1 MVRRVLGSEQ
11 APGVALLVATVA
23 ALVWANCAD
32 HSYGSWWR
40 IEFGWPR
47 AGLRMD
53 ARHWADDALMTI
65 FFFVIGLELKYE
77 LARGSLARPRRALV
91 PVFAAIGGAVVPAV
105 TFLAIT
111 WGTDAASGWGIPMA
125 TDPAFAVGVLALV
138 ARHAPAGVRA
148 MLLALATVD
157 DVLAVLVIAF
167 GYARGVAWGWLAG
180 AAAGCLL
187 VVLLRRIGVTA
198 VWAYLPVGVLVW
210 FATLHSGVHA
220 TLAGVALALLTPAG
234 PVAGRRVLAEL
245 LRVAGPAS
253 AFVAVPIFALANA
266 GVVVDPSALSR
277 AAQAPVTWAV
287 LVALLGGKLLGVTGA
302 IAIAV
307 GGRFGQLPA
316 GVRPAHVLGLGC
328 IAGLGFTV
336 ALLVTNLAYTDVAM
350 IQDAKIAIF
359 TASLVATVA
368 AAATF
373 TVTGRRT
380 GR

>member
-1 MVRRVLGSEQ
+1 
-11 APGVALLVATVA
+11 VA

-125 TDPAFAVGVLALV
+125 TDPAFAVG
-138 ARHAPAGVRA
+138 
-148 MLLALATVD
+148 
-157 DVLAVLVIAF
+157 VLAVLVIAF